1 LRAATAAAT
10 TPDAPPD
17 ANDEMEDE
25 EEELPMDLSF
35 LMATGNCPLLL
46 AKGGTGLIMEGLPPA
61 IELGVPV
68 GILRGTAR
76 ETAPE
81 PTPPL
86 PEEDFSDLGLRLV
99 AAVALLRVDMLGLP
113 EDPCLGE

>member
-1 LRAATAAAT
+1 
-10 TPDAPPD
+10 
-17 ANDEMEDE
+17 
-25 EEELPMDLSF
+25 MDLSF

-46 AKGGTGLIMEGLPPA
+46 AKGGTGLIMEGLAPA
-61 IELGVPV
+61 LEPGVPV
-68 GILRGTAR
+68 GIGRGTAR

-99 AAVALLRVDMLGLP
+99 AAVALLRVDILGLP